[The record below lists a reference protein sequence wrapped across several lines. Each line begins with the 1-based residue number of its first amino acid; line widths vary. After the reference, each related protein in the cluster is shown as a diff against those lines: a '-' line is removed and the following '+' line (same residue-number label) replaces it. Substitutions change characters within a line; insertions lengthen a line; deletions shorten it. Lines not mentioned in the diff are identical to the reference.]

1 MFESVFYVL
10 SIAGVAVILTGIV
23 VDSIV
28 SVAVNKSKTG
38 QDKYASKSFFQN

>member
-23 VDSIV
+23 VDGVV

-38 QDKYASKSFFQN
+38 QDKYASKYFLQK

>member
-10 SIAGVAVILTGIV
+10 SIAGVAIILAGII
-23 VDSIV
+23 VDGIV
-28 SVAVNKSKTG
+28 SVAISKSKTG